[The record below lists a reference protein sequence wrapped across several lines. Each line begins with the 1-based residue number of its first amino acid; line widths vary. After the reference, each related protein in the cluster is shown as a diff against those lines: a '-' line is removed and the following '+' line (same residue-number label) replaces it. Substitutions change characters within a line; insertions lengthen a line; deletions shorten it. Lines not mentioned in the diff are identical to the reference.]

1 MTKSQILF
9 YTLKIKRSVEIVVV
23 SLEVR
28 KTSVDP
34 HAQIL
39 EVHTPEVLWVTEK
52 QPAHRS
58 LMWWA
63 PRMKLEISAA
73 ASLV

>member
-1 MTKSQILF
+1 MAKSRILF

-28 KTSVDP
+28 KMSVDS
-34 HAQIL
+34 HAQIY

-52 QPAHRS
+52 QPTHRS
-58 LMWWA
+58 A
-63 PRMKLEISAA
+63 HVVGTQDGQP
-73 ASLV
+73 